1 MLENGLEPP
10 STNDVMSIPR
20 TTTPYWHRHLQTSL
34 TLMAWYGMSSS
45 IILLTKWLFNNFFKF
60 PLIVTT
66 YSNTIASLL
75 AWLTSQCVISRDS
88 SNPMSRSIFLQ
99 YVLPLG
105 FLNALEIGCSN
116 EALKL
121 LTVSFGTILKGGGPI
136 FTWIWGVILGV
147 EDVSLGV
154 CLALVTMAV
163 GIGLASAGE
172 EGDFPWAGFSLQL
185 LATCLGGL
193 RWALTHKFL
202 HHVSVTPLTATLYTS
217 PTVALF
223 VLPFA
228 VILEGETMMSAE
240 TSGNELLILATM
252 TLVAILVFLLLVSEY
267 WIVHATSSL
276 ALSVAAVFK
285 ELLTILGG
293 VVLLSEHVDTL
304 NIMGFI
310 ICQIGI
316 LGYLSVRLDRETSTD
331 YEQAN
336 QVELSPIDYAT
347 TDKMRSIT

>member
-1 MLENGLEPP
+1 MA
-10 STNDVMSIPR
+10 S
-20 TTTPYWHRHLQTSL
+20 
-34 TLMAWYGMSSS
+34 LMAWVTSRCVESRNPSS
-45 IILLTKWLFNNFFKF
+45 
-60 PLIVTT
+60 
-66 YSNTIASLL
+66 
-75 AWLTSQCVISRDS
+75 
-88 SNPMSRSIFLQ
+88 PMPRSIFLEF
-99 YVLPLG
+99 VLPLG

-136 FTWIWGVILGV
+136 FTFTWGVILGV

-154 CLALVTMAV
+154 CLALITMAV

-172 EGDFPWAGFSLQL
+172 EGDFPWAGFILQL
-185 LATCLGGL
+185 LASCIGGL

-202 HHVSVTPLTATLYTS
+202 HSVSVTPLTATLYTS

-228 VILEGETMMSAE
+228 VILEGEMMMNSK
-240 TSGNELLILATM
+240 TGNELLILATM
-252 TLVAILVFLLLVSEY
+252 TLVATLVFLLLVSEY

-285 ELLTILGG
+285 ELLTIVGG
-293 VVLLSEHVDTL
+293 VVLLSEYVDTL

-310 ICQIGI
+310 ICQVGI
-316 LGYLSVRLDRETSTD
+316 LGYLWVRLDKGTSTD

-336 QVELSPIDYAT
+336 QVELASIENPT
-347 TDKMRSIT
+347 TDKVGMIT